1 LQRCSSQNPAIDA
14 SEILQ
19 GDYENSDAAREDRHY
34 VEMTDSQPHDPVI
47 IEEEPVDED
56 AKSTTSSSIV

>member
-1 LQRCSSQNPAIDA
+1 
-14 SEILQ
+14 
-19 GDYENSDAAREDRHY
+19 
-34 VEMTDSQPHDPVI
+34 MTDSQPHDPVI